1 MNQND
6 ILTFIATFLLALIAG
21 AATFESLYDL
31 GRMISGAA

>member
-21 AATFESLYDL
+21 AVTFESLFHL
-31 GRMISGAA
+31 GVMLGVG